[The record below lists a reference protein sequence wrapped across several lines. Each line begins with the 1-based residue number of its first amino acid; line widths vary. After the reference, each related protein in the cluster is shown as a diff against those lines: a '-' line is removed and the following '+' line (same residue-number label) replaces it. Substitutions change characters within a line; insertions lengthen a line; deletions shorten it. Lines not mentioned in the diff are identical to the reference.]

1 MKNFDLNIDK
11 ILENW
16 EVFHAVRELIANAID
31 EQILTNTRKPMI
43 FQDDAGWW
51 HVRDF
56 GRGLRY
62 QDLIQTENPE
72 KLDHAN
78 LIGKFGIGLKDALA
92 TFDRRGITVLIRSR
106 HGDISLARV
115 SKHSFEEPIK
125 LTDGQTLLVIVK
137 DGRVVEFTWDMGLP
151 HVEFVKRT
159 VKDLPAGA
167 WVGTV
172 SKIDGEVAAISS
184 KYFYGYQMPAPEQ
197 VTTAVRALF
206 K

>member
-31 EQILTNTRKPMI
+31 EQILTKTQKPMI
-43 FQDDAGWW
+43 FQDETGWW

-72 KLDHAN
+72 KLEHAN

-92 TFDRRGITVLIRSR
+92 TFDRRACRCPMGRSIC
-106 HGDISLARV
+106 G
-115 SKHSFEEPIK
+115 F
-125 LTDGQTLLVIVK
+125 
-137 DGRVVEFTWDMGLP
+137 
-151 HVEFVKRT
+151 
-159 VKDLPAGA
+159 
-167 WVGTV
+167 
-172 SKIDGEVAAISS
+172 
-184 KYFYGYQMPAPEQ
+184 PAPKPQ
-197 VTTAVRALF
+197 TGPGRHVKILGLTLS
-206 K
+206 